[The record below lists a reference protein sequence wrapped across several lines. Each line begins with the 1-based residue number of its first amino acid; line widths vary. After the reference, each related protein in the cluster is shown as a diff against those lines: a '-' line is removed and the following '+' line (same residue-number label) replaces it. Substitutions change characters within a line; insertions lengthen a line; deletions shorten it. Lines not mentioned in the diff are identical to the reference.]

1 MVHKDS
7 IGRRFFLAW
16 GLSGIL
22 AVTNDV
28 DETVRNNAI
37 RALGVLAGSSPK
49 VAERIPATG
58 FVAMLNSDLWTDRNK
73 AGFLLYELSRT
84 RNPKLLGEL
93 RAQALDSLAEMA
105 RWKSSSHAFTFRIL
119 LGRIAGIEEDR
130 LQQLVAAG
138 EVDQIIKALS
148 GTR

>member
-1 MVHKDS
+1 
-7 IGRRFFLAW
+7 
-16 GLSGIL
+16 
-22 AVTNDV
+22 
-28 DETVRNNAI
+28 
-37 RALGVLAGSSPK
+37 
-49 VAERIPATG
+49 
-58 FVAMLNSDLWTDRNK
+58 MLNSDLWTDRNK